1 MGTRKQ
7 VDEKGTGSRKRAQAA
22 ALDKMIR
29 EFEAKAKNADV
40 KLTVAEYIRMV
51 QLREEMQAEEP
62 KEIKVTW
69 VEPTEK
75 EPATET

>member
-1 MGTRKQ
+1 MSTLKEAEGKR
-7 VDEKGTGSRKRAQAA
+7 TGSRKRAQAA

-29 EFEAKAKNADV
+29 GFEVKAEKVDV

-62 KEIKVTW
+62 KEIRITW